1 MFVCSSNKWNN
12 PYHYINTYEKWLE
25 FLEVMEVYCMNYWLD
40 CTCTVDNKKKKKNNY
55 RYIINHEYKKQLLTT
70 KEEQIN
76 AYILANFVIINT
88 HQKNKKGETL
98 IQKRSIINLHDNG
111 CYSEYYPTTYETY
124 ILSPW
129 RLLDYHDENMR
140 KIWGILSIP
149 KNLYISHKEREEFH
163 SNFWINYKDKYKK
176 YFWYNDDTYNLHT
189 MINDFRDMRKKFH
202 ELLAFMNKF
211 KDDEIV
217 GFFAKEFGTCL
228 PYIRKYTMSLIMD
241 IIHKTDNNRHALEM
255 ILVIMKTII
264 NERNIEEE
272 LSIYNNTTTI
282 FHH

>member
-1 MFVCSSNKWNN
+1 MFVCSKWNN

-40 CTCTVDNKKKKKNNY
+40 RSNCIVDKKKNY
-55 RYIINHEYKKQLLTT
+55 KYIINHEYKQLTT
-70 KEEQIN
+70 KEEQQIN
-76 AYILANFVIINT
+76 AYILANFVVINT

-98 IQKRSIINLHDNG
+98 IQTRSINLRDDND
-111 CYSEYYPTTYETY
+111 YSEYYPTTYELY

-129 RLLDYHDENMR
+129 RLLDHHDENMR
-140 KIWGILSIP
+140 KIWGILGIP
-149 KNLYISHKEREEFH
+149 KNLYISHKEREEFY

-176 YFWYNDDTYNLHT
+176 YFWYNDNAYNLHA
-189 MINDFRDMRKKFH
+189 MINDFRDMKKDFH

-217 GFFAKEFGTCL
+217 GFFAREFGTCL

-241 IIHKTDNNRHALEM
+241 IIHKTDNSKHALEM
-255 ILVIMKTII
+255 IIVIMKTII
-264 NERNIEEE
+264 DERNIEE
-272 LSIYNNTTTI
+272 LSIYNTI
-282 FHH
+282 FHR

>member
-1 MFVCSSNKWNN
+1 MFVCSKWNN

-25 FLEVMEVYCMNYWLD
+25 FLEVMEVYCINYWLD
-40 CTCTVDNKKKKKNNY
+40 CACMVDKKKNY
-55 RYIINHEYKKQLLTT
+55 RYIINHKYKKQLTT

-76 AYILANFVIINT
+76 AYILANFVVINT

-98 IQKRSIINLHDNG
+98 IQIRSINLHDND
-111 CYSEYYPTTYETY
+111 YTEYYPTTYELY

-129 RLLDYHDENMR
+129 RLLDHHDENMR

-149 KNLYISHKEREEFH
+149 KNLYISHKEREEFC

-176 YFWYNDDTYNLHT
+176 YFWYNDDNIDYNAYNLHAI
-189 MINDFRDMRKKFH
+189 INDFRDMRKNFH
-202 ELLAFMNKF
+202 ELLTFVNKF
-211 KDDEIV
+211 KDDKNV

-241 IIHKTDNNRHALEM
+241 IIHYTDNNRHALEM
-255 ILVIMKTII
+255 IIVIMKTII
-264 NERNIEEE
+264 DERNIGEE
-272 LSIYNNTTTI
+272 LPTYNTI
-282 FHH
+282 FHR